1 MMGGSY
7 SAWQRGAD
15 SIFSESKIDGPQGQ
29 QRMFL
34 LRLRRLLWLRRSC
47 VGQLED
53 SILKVLDRAIYST
66 YCDCI
71 ELEVDEEA
79 RQLLKQAV

>member
-1 MMGGSY
+1 MGAAN
-7 SAWQRGAD
+7 SAWQRGAE
-15 SIFSESKIDGPQGQ
+15 SIFGENTAGGPQGL

-53 SILKVLDRAIYST
+53 NILKVLDRSIYST
-66 YCDCI
+66 YCDCLEI
-71 ELEVDEEA
+71 EVGEEA
-79 RQLLKQAV
+79 RQLLKQAS

>member
-1 MMGGSY
+1 MGGPY

-15 SIFSESKIDGPQGQ
+15 SIFGESKAEGPQGL

-71 ELEVDEEA
+71 ELQVGDEA
-79 RQLLKQAV
+79 RQLLKQAN

>member
-1 MMGGSY
+1 MSSPQ
-7 SAWQRGAD
+7 SAWQRGAE
-15 SIFSESKIDGPQGQ
+15 SIFGDNTPGGPQGQ

-53 SILKVLDRAIYST
+53 SILKVLDRSIYST

-71 ELEVDEEA
+71 ELEVGEEA
-79 RQLLKQAV
+79 RQLLKQAS

>member
-1 MMGGSY
+1 MGGPH

-15 SIFSESKIDGPQGQ
+15 SIFSEGKPGGPQGQ

-47 VGQLED
+47 AGQLED
-53 SILKVLDRAIYST
+53 HALKVLDKSIYST

-71 ELEVDEEA
+71 ELDVGEEA
-79 RQLLKQAV
+79 RQLLKQAL

>member
-1 MMGGSY
+1 
-7 SAWQRGAD
+7 
-15 SIFSESKIDGPQGQ
+15 
-29 QRMFL
+29 MFL

-53 SILKVLDRAIYST
+53 SILKVLDRSIYST

-71 ELEVDEEA
+71 ELEVGEEA
-79 RQLLKQAV
+79 RQLLKQAS

>member
-1 MMGGSY
+1 MGGPH

-15 SIFSESKIDGPQGQ
+15 SIFGENRADGPQGL

-71 ELEVDEEA
+71 EQQVGEEA
-79 RQLLKQAV
+79 RQLLKQAA

>member
-1 MMGGSY
+1 MGGAH
-7 SAWQRGAD
+7 SAWQRGAE
-15 SIFSESKIDGPQGQ
+15 SIFGENTSGGPQGQ

-53 SILKVLDRAIYST
+53 SILKVLDRSIYST
-66 YCDCI
+66 YCDC
-71 ELEVDEEA
+71 LEMGVGEEA
-79 RQLLKQAV
+79 RQLLKQA

>member
-1 MMGGSY
+1 MAAPHP
-7 SAWQRGAD
+7 AWQRGAE
-15 SIFSESKIDGPQGQ
+15 SIFGDNTPGGPQGQ

-53 SILKVLDRAIYST
+53 SILKVLDKSIYST
-66 YCDCI
+66 YCDC
-71 ELEVDEEA
+71 LEMGVGDEA
-79 RQLLKQAV
+79 RQLLKQSA

>member
-1 MMGGSY
+1 MSGPQ
-7 SAWQRGAD
+7 SAWQRGAE
-15 SIFSESKIDGPQGQ
+15 SIFGDDTPGGPQGQ

-53 SILKVLDRAIYST
+53 SILKVLDRSIYST

-71 ELEVDEEA
+71 ELEVGEEA
-79 RQLLKQAV
+79 RQLLKQAS